1 MQNVSTFL
9 TELTRAVGGK
19 PVDMRALIQAVSG
32 QKITA
37 PMVSM
42 WKRRGIPWP
51 LHDPMRQVCAQVGL
65 PADPKVWRTID
76 ESMVPPPPTSQ
87 EGKRGS
93 PKVAA

>member
-9 TELTRAVGGK
+9 DDLTRAVGGK
-19 PVDMRALIQAVSG
+19 PSEMRALIQRVSG
-32 QKITA
+32 REITA

-65 PADPKVWRTID
+65 PADPKVWRTV
-76 ESMVPPPPTSQ
+76 ET
-87 EGKRGS
+87 E
-93 PKVAA
+93 AA